1 MYSLVK
7 GHVMRKIILL
17 LVCIVAC
24 VTVSAQ
30 QYEYRLTARL
40 MYSNNDVECGSH
52 FRILLVTKSG
62 KEITWYQRFNMD
74 DDDWVEFDKTFST
87 DAKDSVV
94 LVKIHSERFTESL
107 TDCDYRD
114 GGDTEINI
122 GSYYRYPCGGSIN
135 RTGIFRGY
143 DGQSSLQVDIKPL
156 SGVHATQIN
165 AAVQAMADIDA
176 LNIKVVLKYSN
187 NTTEE
192 IANVSARSASNGE
205 IINFNEA
212 IIKSGKYLRVTQALV
227 TTYYRRSFFLV
238 VNQTKTFAINDPDP
252 NADLDVSLSDPFY
265 SMGPESSLRI
275 RYSRPLTPVNYS
287 PGTSNILPSTND
299 ITLSIPE
306 TYYGYQWR
314 YMIEGGGWQNLP
326 SVFGTGN
333 KVVISGKKLFD
344 ALGADY
350 HNYLFKQITFKAFYT
365 CTPAYGR
372 ETAPIS
378 LRHLPSA
385 PGIVST
391 EPIMETCYK
400 DNNARLKI
408 TFDRALYA
416 GETYSGIT
424 FNELIYIYINGETF
438 QAFPNQLDASHSIE
452 IGNRSP
458 AVYTISLQTTF
469 GVLGNGYSDG
479 DNHKD
484 EEEIKERPPIVNFNA
499 IKADV
504 HCFEGEDGKITVT
517 AQGGTQN
524 YTAYLLQNNNY
535 IDTISL
541 SETAGN
547 NFLNLKEGEYVVRLK
562 DSNGC
567 DPKNL
572 VTSVVIENPA
582 TINQPDQKVLLSTV
596 ENIEPLGFGLKN
608 GHVTVRAESGTY
620 PYTFD
625 WTDEINNTGMTGD
638 APVTEGSSMKST
650 LSNIGKGKYRV
661 VAKDNQY
668 ALAFPQTE
676 VNIRG
681 CYDTL
686 TIFVEEPPLLEVAL
700 AQQHYVSCY
709 GYTDGEVVA
718 HAKGGRPYLAGHTY
732 EPYQYEWFVV
742 DNVGG
747 TTAFGESDS
756 TALQRPSALYR
767 VKITDRNGIIAWSP
781 DFKLVQPDELKIN
794 FTTSRLLCNGDT
806 NGTSQAL
813 PQGGTQPYR
822 YAWST
827 DETTS
832 SISNLTDGMYSVV
845 VVDTRGCTTFGQTEV
860 VVPNSLAAEAVVT
873 PPTCEGYTDGSIVLT
888 VTGGKTDYD
897 YKWQHGPE
905 TANVSDIGHG
915 TYTVVVTDA
924 NGCFITREYT
934 LDNPELFALDLGPD
948 RVLCRDQVL
957 ELNTTIED
965 PTSQYIWQKDGQSF
979 ASTASVTLS
988 DAGKYSVRVTDS
1000 KGCFN
1005 QDEITITRDDTEIA
1019 ASLAVATR
1027 VPQGGKVRVANISHP
1042 APDRVEWII
1051 PAQATVLE
1059 ETPEYLELIFQDKGE
1074 YPVSIRSFKGLC
1086 EKISTSTV
1094 RVVDKSELTDY
1105 KTPDEPYI
1113 KQFAVTPNPNDGH
1126 FKATIE
1132 LREAGAV
1139 KLILYAN
1146 QSNII
1151 REDQVSGKAFIEMEY
1166 DVSSV
1171 TGSGLYMLQL
1181 ITAQGQSTYKVMINK

>member
-1 MYSLVK
+1 MYSLVN
-7 GHVMRKIILL
+7 GHVMRKTILL

-30 QYEYRLTARL
+30 QYEYYLKARL
-40 MYSNNDVECGSH
+40 MYPSNDVECGSH
-52 FRILLVTKSG
+52 FKILLKTQKG
-62 KEITWYQRFNMD
+62 KEITWYQRFNVGE
-74 DDDWVEFDKTFST
+74 DDWAEFTKTFST
-87 DAKDSVV
+87 SEKDSIVS
-94 LVKIHSERFTESL
+94 LKIHSERFTESW

-114 GGDTEINI
+114 GGDKDVNI

-135 RTGIFRGY
+135 ISGAFPGY
-143 DGQSSLQVDIKPL
+143 DGSSSLQVDIKPL
-156 SGVHATQIN
+156 SGVHAIQSD
-165 AAVQAMADIDA
+165 ASVQVMSGIDA
-176 LNIKVVLKYSN
+176 LNVKVVLKYSN
-187 NTTEE
+187 GTTEE
-192 IANVSARSASNGE
+192 VANVSARSAEAGE
-205 IINFNEA
+205 TVYFNEA
-212 IIKSGKYLRVTQALV
+212 KIKSGKNIRVTQALV
-227 TTYYRRSFFLV
+227 TTSFRRSIFL
-238 VNQTKTFAINDPDP
+238 NISETKTFDITDPDP
-252 NADLDVSLSDPFY
+252 LADLDVTLSEPFY
-265 SMGPESSLRI
+265 TMGPESSLRI
-275 RYSRPLTPVNYS
+275 RYGRPLTPVNYS
-287 PGTSNILPSTND
+287 PGSSNTLPSTND

-306 TYYGYQWR
+306 SYYGYQWR
-314 YMIEGGGWQNLP
+314 YMIEGSGWQNLP
-326 SVFGTGN
+326 TVFGTGN
-333 KVVISGKKLFD
+333 KITISGKKLFD

-350 HNYLFKQITFKAFYT
+350 HNYLFKQISFKAFYT
-365 CTPAYGR
+365 CTSAYGR

-400 DNNARLKI
+400 DNNAKLKI

-438 QAFPNQLDASHSIE
+438 QAFPNQLDANHAIE

-458 AVYTISLQTTF
+458 GTYGISLQTTF

-484 EEEIKERPPIVNFNA
+484 SETILARPAIVNFNA
-499 IKADV
+499 VKADV
-504 HCFEGEDGKITVT
+504 HCFEGEDGRIAVT
-517 AQGGTQN
+517 AQGGTQD
-524 YTAYLLQNNNY
+524 YTAYLVQNNNN

-541 SETAGN
+541 SESAGN
-547 NFLNLKEGEYVVRLK
+547 SFLNLKKGEYSVRLK

-572 VTSVVIENPA
+572 ITAAIIVNPA
-582 TINQPDQKVLLSTV
+582 TIDQPVQKVLVSTV

-608 GHVTVRAESGTY
+608 GRVTVRAESGTY

-625 WTDEINNTGMTGD
+625 WTDEINSIALTGD
-638 APVTEGSSMKST
+638 APVTEGGSMKST

-661 VAKDNQY
+661 VAKDDQY
-668 ALAFPQTE
+668 ALALPQTE

-700 AQQHYVSCY
+700 AEQHFVSCY

-718 HAKGGRPYLAGHTY
+718 HAKGGRPYLTGHTY

-742 DNVGG
+742 DNTGG

-794 FTTSRLLCNGDT
+794 FKTSQLLCNGDT
-806 NGTSQAL
+806 NGTSEAL

-827 DETTS
+827 DATTK
-832 SISNLTDGMYSVV
+832 SISNLADGWYSVV
-845 VVDTRGCTTFGQTEV
+845 IVDTRGCTTFGQTEV
-860 VVPNSLAAEAVVT
+860 VVPNSLAAEAVVIA
-873 PPTCEGYTDGSIVLT
+873 PTCNGYTDGSIVLT

-905 TANVSDIGHG
+905 ASSVTDLGHG
-915 TYTVVVTDA
+915 IYTVVVTDA
-924 NGCFITREYT
+924 NGCFITREYS

-948 RVLCRDQVL
+948 RVLCRGQVL

-979 ASTASVTLS
+979 ATTASVTLS
-988 DAGKYSVRVTDS
+988 DAGNYSVGVTDS

-1042 APDRVEWII
+1042 VPDRVEWII

-1059 ETPEYLELIFQDKGE
+1059 ETPEYLELIFQEKGE
-1074 YPVSIRSFKGLC
+1074 YPVGIKGFKGLC
-1086 EKISTSTV
+1086 EKISSSTV

-1151 REDQVSGKAFIEMEY
+1151 QEDQVTGKSFIEMEY

>member
-7 GHVMRKIILL
+7 GHVMRKTILL

-30 QYEYRLTARL
+30 QYEYYMRARIRSGL
-40 MYSNNDVECGSH
+40 NDVSDCGSH
-52 FRILLVTKSG
+52 FRITMVTKTG
-62 KEITWYQRFNMD
+62 KEYIWYQSLNMGEDNWGDFN
-74 DDDWVEFDKTFST
+74 KTFSSMEN
-87 DAKDSVV
+87 DSI
-94 LVKIHSERFTESL
+94 VKIKVHSERFTESW
-107 TDCDYRD
+107 TDCDHRG
-114 GGDTEINI
+114 GGDMEYTI
-122 GSYYRYPCGGSIN
+122 SYPCSSETFGGA
-135 RTGIFRGY
+135 FQGY
-143 DGQSSLQVDIKPL
+143 DGESTLQVTVKPL
-156 SGVHATQIN
+156 SGVY
-165 AAVQAMADIDA
+165 AVQTEGRAIAPSNMFFFTTS
-176 LNIKVVLKYSN
+176 VELKYSN
-187 NTTEE
+187 GTTETVATMTNTD
-192 IANVSARSASNGE
+192 ISNGQS
-205 IINFNEA
+205 IDFTDIRL
-212 IIKSGKYLRVTQALV
+212 KSGKNVRVTEARV
-227 TTYYRRSFFLV
+227 RSYYMKGFL
-238 VNQTKTFAINDPDP
+238 QITDKTQTFAINDPDP
-252 NADLDVSLSDPFY
+252 AADLDVTLDEPYFG
-265 SMGPESSLRI
+265 MGPGSTLRI
-275 RYSRPLTPVNYS
+275 RYGRTGTPVNYS
-287 PGTSNILPSTND
+287 PGSSNILPSTND
-299 ITLSIPE
+299 ITLSVPE
-306 TYYGYQWR
+306 AYSGYQWR
-314 YMIEGGGWQNLP
+314 YLIEGSIWRNLP
-326 SVFGTGN
+326 ASFGTAN
-333 KVVISGKKLFD
+333 KITISGKKLFD
-344 ALGADY
+344 ALGLDY
-350 HNYLFKQITFKAFYT
+350 HDYLFKQISFKALYT
-365 CTPAYGR
+365 CAAGR
-372 ETAPIS
+372 ETKTIP

-400 DNNARLKI
+400 DNDAKLKI

-438 QAFPNQLDASHSIE
+438 QAFPNQLDANHAIE
-452 IGNRSP
+452 IGNRQP
-458 AVYTISLQTTF
+458 GTYAISLQTTF

-484 EEEIKERPPIVNFNA
+484 SEIITARPPIVNFNA
-499 IKADV
+499 VKADV

-517 AQGGTQN
+517 AQGGTQD
-524 YTAYLLQNNNY
+524 YTAYLVQNNNN

-541 SETAGN
+541 SEAAGN
-547 NFLNLKEGEYVVRLK
+547 SFLNLKEGEYVVRLK

-572 VTSVVIENPA
+572 VTGVVIENPA
-582 TINQPDQKVLLSTV
+582 TINQPTQKVLVSTV

-625 WTDEINNTGMTGD
+625 WTDEINNIGLTGD

-668 ALAFPQTE
+668 ALALPQTE

-700 AQQHYVSCY
+700 AEQHFVSCY

-742 DNVGG
+742 DNAGG

-873 PPTCEGYTDGSIVLT
+873 PPTCEGYSDGSIVLT

-905 TANVSDIGHG
+905 TANISDIGHG

-965 PTSQYIWQKDGQSF
+965 ATSQYIWQKDGQSF

-1042 APDRVEWII
+1042 TPDRVEWII

-1074 YPVSIRSFKGLC
+1074 YPVSIRSFKGQC

-1151 REDQVSGKAFIEMEY
+1151 REDQVTGKAFIEMEY
-1166 DVSSV
+1166 DVSSI